1 MDVTAITPQRLLQK
15 AGSVQDVLKAMP
27 QARSLCGTELCLA
40 IRQRAEDLKRPQGDV
55 LRPQPDATLENPSDA
70 TFKTEKT
77 TTEREALKCA
87 AFLLSVFRNHPT
99 LRTVCAEQL
108 PAALLDLWTEA
119 GSEVTSTASRHT
131 PSAPLT
137 DTDSTAHTSVRAAAE
152 TAAET
157 VAQPT
162 SCSSGSF
169 TPSRASAENALE
181 IPAETERYTAELATA
196 SPYGS
201 DNDGAQ
207 KATTVEQ
214 TENEKAFPLK
224 PLFPKEK
231 EKKENSL
238 SSTLPAGEPEAVR
251 REERAFG
258 SFQEYAP
265 PVFPSA
271 PAVVDEEPT
280 LTEAAAEDFTDEEP
294 PVDEAATNT
303 SEAKASKAKRRKKE
317 RRKENY
323 MEWTEDNFCLTA
335 QQHRGLLPDEE
346 YELFV
351 AYWTERNTNGKMRF
365 QFCKTFSFERRMRT
379 WMSKSKQI
387 KREEERRL
395 TARYGLPA
403 TTTTAPPPT
412 EDEVVTYATARGID
426 ADEART
432 FFYYYQAHSW
442 KMRGQAIDDWKAA
455 LALWMQRKSTR
466 RRTENKN
473 TNTNPNRNGQEN
485 SQRSFERTS
494 KAEAN
499 AEVDDFAKRLIN
511 NERNKNTNPDDDF
524 LSLMGDGD
532 DPVFA

>member
-119 GSEVTSTASRHT
+119 GSEVPSTASRHT

-137 DTDSTAHTSVRAAAE
+137 DTASTAHTSVRA
-152 TAAET
+152 AAET

-181 IPAETERYTAELATA
+181 VPAETERYTAELATA

-207 KATTVEQ
+207 KATAVEQ

-231 EKKENSL
+231 EKKRK
-238 SSTLPAGEPEAVR
+238 LP
-251 REERAFG
+251 
-258 SFQEYAP
+258 
-265 PVFPSA
+265 
-271 PAVVDEEPT
+271 
-280 LTEAAAEDFTDEEP
+280 
-294 PVDEAATNT
+294 
-303 SEAKASKAKRRKKE
+303 
-317 RRKENY
+317 
-323 MEWTEDNFCLTA
+323 
-335 QQHRGLLPDEE
+335 LLHP
-346 YELFV
+346 
-351 AYWTERNTNGKMRF
+351 
-365 QFCKTFSFERRMRT
+365 
-379 WMSKSKQI
+379 
-387 KREEERRL
+387 
-395 TARYGLPA
+395 
-403 TTTTAPPPT
+403 
-412 EDEVVTYATARGID
+412 
-426 ADEART
+426 
-432 FFYYYQAHSW
+432 
-442 KMRGQAIDDWKAA
+442 
-455 LALWMQRKSTR
+455 TR
-466 RRTENKN
+466 RRA
-473 TNTNPNRNGQEN
+473 
-485 SQRSFERTS
+485 RSR
-494 KAEAN
+494 EA
-499 AEVDDFAKRLIN
+499 
-511 NERNKNTNPDDDF
+511 
-524 LSLMGDGD
+524 
-532 DPVFA
+532 